1 MISSAFKGAVQSE
14 VSSQGQ
20 VMSNVYKPAKEFAGG
35 ALSMFGM
42 KNLVAAATIGE
53 AATGSL
59 TQEKMLSAVQSQEA
73 LDNAFMR
80 SIEGAK
86 YEDVAELS
94 TVYEKLSSA
103 KREQDAKRKLMEEL
117 KAGDEE

>member
-1 MISSAFKGAVQSE
+1 MISSAFKAAVQSE
-14 VSSQGQ
+14 VSSQGKAT
-20 VMSNVYKPAKEFAGG
+20 SNMFQPAKEFAGA
-35 ALSMFGM
+35 ALSVFGM

-53 AATGSL
+53 AATGSY

-73 LDNAFMR
+73 LDNAFLR
-80 SIEGAK
+80 SIEGAGQ
-86 YEDVAELS
+86 EDVAALT
-94 TVYEKLSSA
+94 TVYEKLAGA

>member
-1 MISSAFKGAVQSE
+1 MISSAFKGALQSE
-14 VSSQGQ
+14 VSSQGKTA
-20 VMSNVYKPAKEFAGG
+20 SNMFQPAKEFAGG

-42 KNLVAAATIGE
+42 KNLVSAATIGE
-53 AATGSL
+53 AAMGSY
-59 TQEKMLSAVQSQEA
+59 TQEKMLSAIQSQEA

-86 YEDVAELS
+86 YEDIAELS

-103 KREQDAKRKLMEEL
+103 KREQEAKRKLMEEL
-117 KAGDEE
+117 KAGDE